1 VDEFIVGRV
10 KTVTLTANPV
20 EGGSVAGGGS
30 YFEGTEAILTAT
42 PNAGYVLTSWT
53 NAANEV
59 VSKKQTFNYLVGD
72 SDVIF
77 TANFE
82 LGYTVSF
89 TVVDVED
96 NPIEG
101 ATIVINEETLIT
113 DGSGVATIELADG
126 SYSYT
131 ALGLDFVVV
140 TGTATVSAADLSID
154 ITMQTQIYAPFDLK
168 ARMVNGNQVKL
179 SWNPGFADDM
189 ESYADFI
196 IEDIGNYT
204 LIDLDSTETHGAANY
219 DFPNEKYTGSYI
231 VFNPSATTPAATQ
244 SAWDPYSGN
253 KYLACFAA
261 NVSYGGSNN
270 DWLITP
276 RVTVVPGMRFSFW
289 AKSLTDGYGLER
301 FRVGVSTTDTE
312 VSSFTFLTGTDYMEA
327 PVAWTQYTYDLNSY
341 AGQQIYLAINC
352 VSDDAFVFMVD
363 DIYIGGP
370 QVGDPATFTGFNVY
384 LDGVKVATD
393 VTTTEYTIP
402 DLTIGNTYT
411 LGVQSV
417 YDSDTSEIVT
427 TSITVY
433 QAYTVTF
440 AVVDAED
447 SPVEGASIVIDQ
459 DILTTDGSGVASID
473 LANGDYTY
481 TVSKPGYADF
491 TGSFTVTDTVQ
502 TIHVNLTTGMDKLAT
517 GSVRLYPN
525 PVKNT
530 LIIEH
535 NTGDEFVI
543 ELYSISGLLVGTTK
557 AGNRTTAIDVGAL
570 SSGSYFVRII
580 GTNSAPT
587 MHRFIKQ

>member
-1 VDEFIVGRV
+1 
-10 KTVTLTANPV
+10 
-20 EGGSVAGGGS
+20 
-30 YFEGTEAILTAT
+30 
-42 PNAGYVLTSWT
+42 
-53 NAANEV
+53 
-59 VSKKQTFNYLVGD
+59 
-72 SDVIF
+72 
-77 TANFE
+77 
-82 LGYTVSF
+82 
-89 TVVDVED
+89 
-96 NPIEG
+96 
-101 ATIVINEETLIT
+101 
-113 DGSGVATIELADG
+113 
-126 SYSYT
+126 
-131 ALGLDFVVV
+131 
-140 TGTATVSAADLSID
+140 
-154 ITMQTQIYAPFDLK
+154 
-168 ARMVNGNQVKL
+168 
-179 SWNPGFADDM
+179 
-189 ESYADFI
+189 
-196 IEDIGNYT
+196 
-204 LIDLDSTETHGAANY
+204 
-219 DFPNEKYTGSYI
+219 
-231 VFNPSATTPAATQ
+231 
-244 SAWDPYSGN
+244 
-253 KYLACFAA
+253 
-261 NVSYGGSNN
+261 
-270 DWLITP
+270 
-276 RVTVVPGMRFSFW
+276 
-289 AKSLTDGYGLER
+289 
-301 FRVGVSTTDTE
+301 
-312 VSSFTFLTGTDYMEA
+312 MEA